1 MSLTKPI
8 LAELIKGNTEVDMWF
23 DALVEILPKYGI
35 TTPRRIAHF
44 ISQCAHESNNFR
56 SLEENLN
63 YSKESLER
71 VFPRYFGPGKRDAA
85 QYARNPEKIANYV
98 YMDEFRS
105 AAGKM
110 GNVQPGDGWRFRGRG
125 LKQLTGRNNYT
136 AFGKS
141 VGMSAEEAAVYVA
154 TKKGAIESACWF
166 WDTNKL
172 NTIADTDNVVL
183 MTKRINGGDIGLADR
198 QQRYTRAIALLSGGV
213 PTPAAT
219 PAPAPAPAAGGV
231 DMNTTIRVGSRGDT
245 VRAVQQKLGLTADGA
260 FGPGTERA
268 VKSWQTANGLT
279 ADGVVGPRTLAKM
292 FGQ

>member
-8 LAELIKGNTEVDMWF
+8 LAELIKGNTEIDMWF
-23 DALVEILPKYGI
+23 DALVEVLPKYGI

-56 SLEENLN
+56 SLQENLN
-63 YSKESLER
+63 YSKESLEK
-71 VFPRYFGPGKRDAA
+71 VFPRYFGAGKRDAT

-105 AAGKM
+105 AAGRM

-141 VGMSAEEAAVYVA
+141 VGMTAEQAADYVA

-172 NTIADTDNVVL
+172 NDIADTDDVVR

-198 QQRYTRAIALLSGGV
+198 QQRYTRAIALLSGGAPV
-213 PTPAAT
+213 PVA
-219 PAPAPAPAAGGV
+219 APAAQTSTSGV
-231 DMNTTIRVGSRGDT
+231 DMNAVIRVGSKNDT
-245 VRAVQQKLGLTADGA
+245 VKAVQAKLGITADGS

-268 VKSWQTANGLT
+268 VKAWQTENGLT
-279 ADGVVGPRTLAKM
+279 ADGIIGPATLKRM
-292 FGQ
+292 FG